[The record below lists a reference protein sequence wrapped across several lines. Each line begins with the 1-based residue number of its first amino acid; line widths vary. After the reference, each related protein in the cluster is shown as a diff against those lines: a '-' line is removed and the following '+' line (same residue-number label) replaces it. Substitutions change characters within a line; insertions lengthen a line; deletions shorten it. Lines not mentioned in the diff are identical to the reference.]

1 MCCVL
6 DIIIVGNGKMGFSLA
21 DQLASEDHSITI
33 VDTHEA
39 ALRRASDTLDVMS
52 VKGNGVSAAVLR
64 EAGAEHADLL
74 IAATSTDEV
83 NMVCCLTAKKMGTSY
98 TIARIR
104 NQEYTSGLAEL
115 KRDLGIDMVINPE
128 NATAVE
134 ISRLLRFPSAAN
146 IETFCRGRV
155 ELMGFRLM
163 EEDFLVGNP
172 LQDLSSQ
179 VKKLSLLFCAVDRD
193 GEVIIPNGS
202 FVPQA
207 GDNLYLIG
215 RPTGLDQFFRLLGR
229 YTPKVR
235 RVFLVGGGKI
245 SLYLAILLEKMQMQ
259 VKIVEL
265 SEARCRFLSELLP
278 HSTII
283 CGDGTDQELLDSENL
298 SSCDAFV
305 ALTDRDEDNLI
316 ISLYAAQLGLSK
328 VITKSN
334 RQNYNRIAQAV
345 GLDSII
351 SPKQLATSHI
361 LQVVRG
367 IQNSQGSVMNALYRI
382 ADGAAE
388 AMEFTVT
395 ASTRHLGT
403 PLRDLSLKPGILV
416 AVVARGGE
424 IIIPEG
430 STSIQEGDSVILIS
444 RDRRLQDLNDIY
456 DEGEHTFSA
465 PGGMS

>member
-1 MCCVL
+1 MK
-6 DIIIVGNGKMGFSLA
+6 IIIVGSGKVGFTLA
-21 DQLASEDHSITI
+21 EQLVREQHDVTI
-33 VDTHEA
+33 VDLREES
-39 ALRRASDTLDVMS
+39 LRRASDMLDVM
-52 VKGNGVSAAVLR
+52 VIHGNGVSTSTLR
-64 EAGAEHADLL
+64 EAGADTADLL
-74 IAATSTDEV
+74 VAATNSDEV
-83 NMVCCLTAKKMGTSY
+83 NMVCCLTAKNMGTGY

-104 NQEYTSGLAEL
+104 DLEYSNSLVEL
-115 KRDLGIDMVINPE
+115 RRNLKIDMVINPE
-128 NATAVE
+128 NATAIE

-155 ELMGFRLM
+155 ELMGFRIQ
-163 EEDFLVGNP
+163 EGDFMAGKP
-172 LQDLSSQ
+172 LYDLSDQ
-179 VKKLSLLFCAVDRD
+179 VKRLSLLFCAVDRE
-193 GEVIIPNGS
+193 GEVTIPNGS

-367 IQNSQGSVMNALYRI
+367 MQNSQGSVMNALYRI

>member
-351 SPKQLATSHI
+351 S
-361 LQVVRG
+361 
-367 IQNSQGSVMNALYRI
+367 
-382 ADGAAE
+382 
-388 AMEFTVT
+388 
-395 ASTRHLGT
+395 
-403 PLRDLSLKPGILV
+403 LSLIH
-416 AVVARGGE
+416 
-424 IIIPEG
+424 I
-430 STSIQEGDSVILIS
+430 
-444 RDRRLQDLNDIY
+444 
-456 DEGEHTFSA
+456 
-465 PGGMS
+465 

>member
-278 HSTII
+278 TI
-283 CGDGTDQELLDSENL
+283 
-298 SSCDAFV
+298 F
-305 ALTDRDEDNLI
+305 
-316 ISLYAAQLGLSK
+316 LYVTGEWPGLSF
-328 VITKSN
+328 VFRKS
-334 RQNYNRIAQAV
+334 
-345 GLDSII
+345 
-351 SPKQLATSHI
+351 
-361 LQVVRG
+361 G
-367 IQNSQGSVMNALYRI
+367 INTN
-382 ADGAAE
+382 
-388 AMEFTVT
+388 
-395 ASTRHLGT
+395 GT
-403 PLRDLSLKPGILV
+403 YG
-416 AVVARGGE
+416 
-424 IIIPEG
+424 
-430 STSIQEGDSVILIS
+430 
-444 RDRRLQDLNDIY
+444 
-456 DEGEHTFSA
+456 
-465 PGGMS
+465 

>member
-1 MCCVL
+1 M
-6 DIIIVGNGKMGFSLA
+6 
-21 DQLASEDHSITI
+21 Q
-33 VDTHEA
+33 
-39 ALRRASDTLDVMS
+39 S
-52 VKGNGVSAAVLR
+52 VS
-64 EAGAEHADLL
+64 
-74 IAATSTDEV
+74 
-83 NMVCCLTAKKMGTSY
+83 
-98 TIARIR
+98 
-104 NQEYTSGLAEL
+104 
-115 KRDLGIDMVINPE
+115 
-128 NATAVE
+128 
-134 ISRLLRFPSAAN
+134 
-146 IETFCRGRV
+146 
-155 ELMGFRLM
+155 
-163 EEDFLVGNP
+163 
-172 LQDLSSQ
+172 
-179 VKKLSLLFCAVDRD
+179 
-193 GEVIIPNGS
+193 
-202 FVPQA
+202 
-207 GDNLYLIG
+207 
-215 RPTGLDQFFRLLGR
+215 DQFFRLLGR

-367 IQNSQGSVMNALYRI
+367 MQNSQGSVMNALYRI

-403 PLRDLSLKPGILV
+403 PLRDLSLQPGILV

>member
-1 MCCVL
+1 
-6 DIIIVGNGKMGFSLA
+6 
-21 DQLASEDHSITI
+21 
-33 VDTHEA
+33 
-39 ALRRASDTLDVMS
+39 
-52 VKGNGVSAAVLR
+52 
-64 EAGAEHADLL
+64 
-74 IAATSTDEV
+74 
-83 NMVCCLTAKKMGTSY
+83 
-98 TIARIR
+98 
-104 NQEYTSGLAEL
+104 
-115 KRDLGIDMVINPE
+115 
-128 NATAVE
+128 
-134 ISRLLRFPSAAN
+134 
-146 IETFCRGRV
+146 
-155 ELMGFRLM
+155 
-163 EEDFLVGNP
+163 
-172 LQDLSSQ
+172 
-179 VKKLSLLFCAVDRD
+179 
-193 GEVIIPNGS
+193 
-202 FVPQA
+202 
-207 GDNLYLIG
+207 
-215 RPTGLDQFFRLLGR
+215 
-229 YTPKVR
+229 
-235 RVFLVGGGKI
+235 
-245 SLYLAILLEKMQMQ
+245 MQ

-367 IQNSQGSVMNALYRI
+367 MQNSQGSVMNALYRI

-416 AVVARGGE
+416 PWLAPGRLRSL
-424 IIIPEG
+424 PEG
-430 STSIQEGDSVILIS
+430 SRPSKRETLSSSSPETGVFRISTTSMTRASTPSLPRGACHESEIGIPAGGPRPAGRGILHAPAAGG
-444 RDRRLQDLNDIY
+444 RP
-456 DEGEHTFSA
+456 A
-465 PGGMS
+465 VPGGPRPLPVDHPADGHSGTGPVRCTRHPAFLRPGRASLPWA

>member
-1 MCCVL
+1 
-6 DIIIVGNGKMGFSLA
+6 
-21 DQLASEDHSITI
+21 
-33 VDTHEA
+33 
-39 ALRRASDTLDVMS
+39 
-52 VKGNGVSAAVLR
+52 
-64 EAGAEHADLL
+64 
-74 IAATSTDEV
+74 
-83 NMVCCLTAKKMGTSY
+83 MGTSY

-146 IETFCRGRV
+146 IETFCRGPGV
-155 ELMGFRLM
+155 ADGLPPDGGRLS
-163 EEDFLVGNP
+163 VGNP

-305 ALTDRDEDNLI
+305 ALTDGMKTT
-316 ISLYAAQLGLSK
+316 SSSPCTPPSWAFP
-328 VITKSN
+328 KS
-334 RQNYNRIAQAV
+334 
-345 GLDSII
+345 
-351 SPKQLATSHI
+351 SPNPTG
-361 LQVVRG
+361 RTT
-367 IQNSQGSVMNALYRI
+367 
-382 ADGAAE
+382 
-388 AMEFTVT
+388 TVSPRPLVWT
-395 ASTRHLGT
+395 AS
-403 PLRDLSLKPGILV
+403 SLPSSW
-416 AVVARGGE
+416 
-424 IIIPEG
+424 PPP
-430 STSIQEGDSVILIS
+430 
-444 RDRRLQDLNDIY
+444 
-456 DEGEHTFSA
+456 TFSRWS
-465 PGGMS
+465 GGCRTPRAA

>member
-1 MCCVL
+1 M
-6 DIIIVGNGKMGFSLA
+6 
-21 DQLASEDHSITI
+21 
-33 VDTHEA
+33 
-39 ALRRASDTLDVMS
+39 
-52 VKGNGVSAAVLR
+52 
-64 EAGAEHADLL
+64 
-74 IAATSTDEV
+74 
-83 NMVCCLTAKKMGTSY
+83 
-98 TIARIR
+98 
-104 NQEYTSGLAEL
+104 
-115 KRDLGIDMVINPE
+115 
-128 NATAVE
+128 
-134 ISRLLRFPSAAN
+134 
-146 IETFCRGRV
+146 
-155 ELMGFRLM
+155 
-163 EEDFLVGNP
+163 
-172 LQDLSSQ
+172 
-179 VKKLSLLFCAVDRD
+179 
-193 GEVIIPNGS
+193 
-202 FVPQA
+202 
-207 GDNLYLIG
+207 
-215 RPTGLDQFFRLLGR
+215 
-229 YTPKVR
+229 
-235 RVFLVGGGKI
+235 GGGKI

-265 SEARCRFLSELLP
+265 SEARCRFLSATAP
-278 HSTII
+278 PFTII

-367 IQNSQGSVMNALYRI
+367 MQNSQGSVMNALYRI

-416 AVVARGGE
+416 AVVARGARSLPGRLHVH
-424 IIIPEG
+424 PRG
-430 STSIQEGDSVILIS
+430 RLCILIS

>member
-6 DIIIVGNGKMGFSLA
+6 DIIIVGKGKMGFSLA
-21 DQLASEDHSITI
+21 DQLASEDHSSTI

-235 RVFLVGGGKI
+235 RVFFLGGGKDP
-245 SLYLAILLEKMQMQ
+245 LYFGPPLGERPLYKTP
-259 VKIVEL
+259 
-265 SEARCRFLSELLP
+265 RP
-278 HSTII
+278 P
-283 CGDGTDQELLDSENL
+283 DGTLLCISA
-298 SSCDAFV
+298 SSFKKKE
-305 ALTDRDEDNLI
+305 T
-316 ISLYAAQLGLSK
+316 IS
-328 VITKSN
+328 
-334 RQNYNRIAQAV
+334 
-345 GLDSII
+345 
-351 SPKQLATSHI
+351 
-361 LQVVRG
+361 
-367 IQNSQGSVMNALYRI
+367 
-382 ADGAAE
+382 
-388 AMEFTVT
+388 FC
-395 ASTRHLGT
+395 
-403 PLRDLSLKPGILV
+403 
-416 AVVARGGE
+416 
-424 IIIPEG
+424 
-430 STSIQEGDSVILIS
+430 
-444 RDRRLQDLNDIY
+444 
-456 DEGEHTFSA
+456 
-465 PGGMS
+465 

>member
-1 MCCVL
+1 M
-6 DIIIVGNGKMGFSLA
+6 
-21 DQLASEDHSITI
+21 
-33 VDTHEA
+33 
-39 ALRRASDTLDVMS
+39 
-52 VKGNGVSAAVLR
+52 
-64 EAGAEHADLL
+64 
-74 IAATSTDEV
+74 
-83 NMVCCLTAKKMGTSY
+83 
-98 TIARIR
+98 
-104 NQEYTSGLAEL
+104 
-115 KRDLGIDMVINPE
+115 
-128 NATAVE
+128 
-134 ISRLLRFPSAAN
+134 
-146 IETFCRGRV
+146 
-155 ELMGFRLM
+155 
-163 EEDFLVGNP
+163 
-172 LQDLSSQ
+172 
-179 VKKLSLLFCAVDRD
+179 
-193 GEVIIPNGS
+193 
-202 FVPQA
+202 
-207 GDNLYLIG
+207 
-215 RPTGLDQFFRLLGR
+215 
-229 YTPKVR
+229 
-235 RVFLVGGGKI
+235 
-245 SLYLAILLEKMQMQ
+245 
-259 VKIVEL
+259 
-265 SEARCRFLSELLP
+265 
-278 HSTII
+278 
-283 CGDGTDQELLDSENL
+283 
-298 SSCDAFV
+298 

-367 IQNSQGSVMNALYRI
+367 MQNSQGSVMNALYRI

-430 STSIQEGDSVILIS
+430 STSIQEGASVILIS

>member
-215 RPTGLDQFFRLLGR
+215 RPTAWISSSAFWAA
-229 YTPKVR
+229 TPPRCGGSFSWAAVR
-235 RVFLVGGGKI
+235 
-245 SLYLAILLEKMQMQ
+245 SLCIWP
-259 VKIVEL
+259 
-265 SEARCRFLSELLP
+265 SCWRRCR
-278 HSTII
+278 
-283 CGDGTDQELLDSENL
+283 C
-298 SSCDAFV
+298 
-305 ALTDRDEDNLI
+305 R
-316 ISLYAAQLGLSK
+316 
-328 VITKSN
+328 
-334 RQNYNRIAQAV
+334 
-345 GLDSII
+345 
-351 SPKQLATSHI
+351 
-361 LQVVRG
+361 
-367 IQNSQGSVMNALYRI
+367 
-382 ADGAAE
+382 
-388 AMEFTVT
+388 
-395 ASTRHLGT
+395 
-403 PLRDLSLKPGILV
+403 
-416 AVVARGGE
+416 
-424 IIIPEG
+424 
-430 STSIQEGDSVILIS
+430 S
-444 RDRRLQDLNDIY
+444 R
-456 DEGEHTFSA
+456 S
-465 PGGMS
+465 

>member
-1 MCCVL
+1 MEQPKSTIKCRMSDIHVGGLPLWLYLLALVL
-6 DIIIVGNGKMGFSLA
+6 LAAALWMDCLPRNIVGAFFLLMILGDGLNYLGN
-21 DQLASEDHSITI
+21 TI
-33 VDTHEA
+33 PVVKTY
-39 ALRRASDTLDVMS
+39 LGGS
-52 VKGNGVSAAVLR
+52 V
-64 EAGAEHADLL
+64 
-74 IAATSTDEV
+74 I
-83 NMVCCLTAKKMGTSY
+83 C
-98 TIARIR
+98 I
-104 NQEYTSGLAEL
+104 
-115 KRDLGIDMVINPE
+115 
-128 NATAVE
+128 
-134 ISRLLRFPSAAN
+134 F
-146 IETFCRGRV
+146 
-155 ELMGFRLM
+155 
-163 EEDFLVGNP
+163 
-172 LQDLSSQ
+172 
-179 VKKLSLLFCAVDRD
+179 
-193 GEVIIPNGS
+193 
-202 FVPQA
+202 
-207 GDNLYLIG
+207 
-215 RPTGLDQFFRLLGR
+215 
-229 YTPKVR
+229 
-235 RVFLVGGGKI
+235 GG
-245 SLYLAILLEKMQMQ
+245 AILAAAGVFPQSAMDTM
-259 VKIVEL
+259 
-265 SEARCRFLSELLP
+265 
-278 HSTII
+278 
-283 CGDGTDQELLDSENL
+283 
-298 SSCDAFV
+298 DAFV
-305 ALTDRDEDNLI
+305 NDEGFLVLYISALITGSLFSIDRNLLLQGAVRI
-316 ISLYAAQLGLSK
+316 LPVSLTALLVGFLVCGGIGVVSGNGFWNNILYVAVPMTSGGMTAGTVPLSQVYAAQLGLSK

-367 IQNSQGSVMNALYRI
+367 MQNSQGSVMNALYRI

>member
-235 RVFLVGGGKI
+235 LVFLVGGGKI

-265 SEARCRFLSELLP
+265 SEAR
-278 HSTII
+278 
-283 CGDGTDQELLDSENL
+283 
-298 SSCDAFV
+298 
-305 ALTDRDEDNLI
+305 
-316 ISLYAAQLGLSK
+316 
-328 VITKSN
+328 
-334 RQNYNRIAQAV
+334 
-345 GLDSII
+345 
-351 SPKQLATSHI
+351 
-361 LQVVRG
+361 
-367 IQNSQGSVMNALYRI
+367 
-382 ADGAAE
+382 
-388 AMEFTVT
+388 
-395 ASTRHLGT
+395 
-403 PLRDLSLKPGILV
+403 
-416 AVVARGGE
+416 
-424 IIIPEG
+424 
-430 STSIQEGDSVILIS
+430 
-444 RDRRLQDLNDIY
+444 
-456 DEGEHTFSA
+456 
-465 PGGMS
+465 

>member
-1 MCCVL
+1 MCIR
-6 DIIIVGNGKMGFSLA
+6 D
-21 DQLASEDHSITI
+21 
-33 VDTHEA
+33 
-39 ALRRASDTLDVMS
+39 R
-52 VKGNGVSAAVLR
+52 GNGVSAAVLR

-367 IQNSQGSVMNALYRI
+367 MQNSQGSVMNALYRI